1 MRKKEF
7 IHVSF
12 HVENLRSFLLKNHE
26 LLNVI
31 MIYLFSGRH
40 INTKTLKIKNTICV

>member
-12 HVENLRSFLLKNHE
+12 HVENIRSFLLK
-26 LLNVI
+26 
-31 MIYLFSGRH
+31 
-40 INTKTLKIKNTICV
+40 KNMNCSIHDISIQW

>member
-12 HVENLRSFLLKNHE
+12 HVENIRSFLLKKT
-26 LLNVI
+26 LI
-31 MIYLFSGRH
+31 AQYMIYLFSGRH
-40 INTKTLKIKNTICV
+40 INTKT